1 MKIAAYA
8 QLHRSAIMPTGV
20 GQHLIHMIRGLQGRP
35 GIDLRVLAARTQLD
49 YNGKIPLDN
58 PLTGIAA
65 RGLPL
70 DRRWLELSW
79 HVLKRPNIDRWS
91 GDVDWIYSPTEVY
104 IPTRRPQLAITIHDL
119 HAFERDLPWSETAA
133 HRAFR
138 KRWARMLEPAIAHA
152 SCVLTVSEFT
162 RGRLVKL
169 LKVDPNRV
177 AVVGNGVNPVYFE
190 RADDAGDHCAR
201 DQPYVIVV
209 GGLTRRKGGDRVLR
223 MAQALGIKL
232 PRMQVLVAG
241 QSEAEFM
248 VQAAG
253 LGNVTLLHYVPTR
266 ELASLMRHAVAAVL
280 LSHYEGFG
288 IPVLEAMACGAPV
301 ISSRA
306 GALPEVVG
314 NAGLLLDADD
324 PKEIVRAIEWLW
336 MDEDARESYRAL
348 GRLRAQN
355 YHWDRC
361 VDRLLGALQS
371 R

>member
-8 QLHRSAIMPTGV
+8 QLHRSATMPTGV

-35 GIDLRVLAARTQLD
+35 GIDLRVLASRGQLD
-49 YNGKIPLDN
+49 RNGKIPSDN
-58 PLTGIAA
+58 PLAGIAA

-79 HVLKRPNIDRWS
+79 EVLKRPNIDRWS

-104 IPTRRPQLAITIHDL
+104 IPTRRPRLAITIHDL
-119 HAFERDLPWSETAA
+119 HAFERDLPWSETTA
-133 HRAFR
+133 HRTFR
-138 KRWARMLEPAIAHA
+138 KRWARMLEPVIAHA

-162 RGRLVKL
+162 RSRLVTL
-169 LKVDPNRV
+169 LNVDPNRV
-177 AVVGNGVNPVYFE
+177 RIVGNGVDPVYFE
-190 RADDAGDHCAR
+190 QVHDAGDHCAR
-201 DQPYVIVV
+201 EQPYVIVV

-223 MAQALGIKL
+223 VAQALGVKL
-232 PRMQVLVAG
+232 PLMHILVAG

-248 VQAAG
+248 MQAAS
-253 LGNVTLLHYVPTR
+253 LKNVTLLHYVSTR
-266 ELASLMRHAVAAVL
+266 KLASLMHHAVAAVL

-314 NAGLLLDADD
+314 NAGLLLDPDD
-324 PKEIVRAIEWLW
+324 PNEIVRAIEWLW
-336 MDEDARESYRAL
+336 MDEDARESYRAA

-355 YHWDRC
+355 YRWDRC

-371 R
+371 H